1 MPTDATVNSA
11 STIAHNATQN
21 FRRYWA
27 GEGSLADAYWGYGFG
42 GGWILALLLFLI
54 GLALFPS
61 AVTHYNAALA
71 SPVFRGY
78 LVFARLT
85 LFAYQAIVCILIWRN
100 ARMLRLRYGNTSL
113 GFTSLHTPLCSF
125 FGYLKSSNN
134 RFERSRG
141 RAFVEPKRGSMIGI
155 NQLRLMSTQP
165 RVAQPHR

>member
-85 LFAYQAIVCILIWRN
+85 LFAYQSIVCILIWRN
-100 ARMLRLRYGNTSL
+100 AKNASIALWKYVARTYVIAYAIVFLLRVS
-113 GFTSLHTPLCSF
+113 
-125 FGYLKSSNN
+125 KS
-134 RFERSRG
+134 
-141 RAFVEPKRGSMIGI
+141 I
-155 NQLRLMSTQP
+155 
-165 RVAQPHR
+165 